1 MGQGCNQ
8 QDEGI
13 QAVKEGKGVSSRSVP
28 SSISATV
35 FTTHPVERSH
45 KYKCNWT
52 SALELSTSANQL
64 SKDIHEVK
72 PRPSCTSEGYAK
84 RLIALHNS
92 SSMCAS
98 TETVFVSHPFFAC
111 ATSLKLSQP

>member
-1 MGQGCNQ
+1 MGQGHNQ

-13 QAVKEGKGVSSRSVP
+13 QEVKEGKGVSSRSVP

-52 SALELSTSANQL
+52 SVLELSASTNQL
-64 SKDIHEVK
+64 SKRY
-72 PRPSCTSEGYAK
+72 PRGEAK
-84 RLIALHNS
+84 A
-92 SSMCAS
+92 
-98 TETVFVSHPFFAC
+98 
-111 ATSLKLSQP
+111 KLYKRGLCEKINGITQQQQHVCKH